1 MYIKDLLWNIIRI
14 HFLFPVL
21 SQTSKQL
28 LSNFQPQKPS
38 NYKQIWRLRPDPSC
52 VCKKC
57 TLIIKCFSHA
67 KCHLELT
74 SISKTITAFSKSANN
89 FRRGNNIYFLKIVMF
104 NLELCFIIV
113 IILLLKV
120 FTTLKYVNYNNS
132 RWRQRKPYSLIY
144 ILTTFFYVAEFES
157 LSK

>member
-21 SQTSKQL
+21 IQTSKQL

-57 TLIIKCFSHA
+57 TFIIKCFSHTT
-67 KCHLELT
+67 CHLELT

-89 FRRGNNIYFLKIVMF
+89 FRKGNNIYFLNVLIF
-104 NLELCFIIV
+104 NLPAFWYLIWCSFMNVMLVTCSYFRVWLFVGYMSWLEL
-113 IILLLKV
+113 
-120 FTTLKYVNYNNS
+120 S
-132 RWRQRKPYSLIY
+132 W
-144 ILTTFFYVAEFES
+144 
-157 LSK
+157 